1 MIISR
6 SLEAFAWRSF
16 TTSSSTSSSTTMS
29 RVVSTVVLH
38 VVLLAADA
46 CSISSVSAWM
56 EVASPDA
63 AKTIFVVASDSIAIS
78 TTTS

>member
-1 MIISR
+1 
-6 SLEAFAWRSF
+6 
-16 TTSSSTSSSTTMS
+16 MS

-63 AKTIFVVASDSIAIS
+63 AKAIFVVASDSIAIS